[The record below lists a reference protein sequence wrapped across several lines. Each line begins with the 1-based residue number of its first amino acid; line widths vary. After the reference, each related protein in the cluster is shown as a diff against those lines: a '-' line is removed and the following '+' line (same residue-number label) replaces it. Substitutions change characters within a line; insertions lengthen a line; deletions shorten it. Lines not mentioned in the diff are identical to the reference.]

1 MMREFLTRMINSVDD
16 NRSMLPRLLVG
27 LVFLSEGIQ
36 KFLYPDLVGAGR
48 FTKVGFENPEFLAYF
63 VAVFEVACGAL
74 VLAGFMT
81 RLAAIPLV
89 VIMSVAI
96 YTTKIP
102 VLMKDGFWSMAHA
115 SRNDFSMTMMLIF
128 LLIYGAGKYSFDKML
143 EQRIR

>member
-1 MMREFLTRMINSVDD
+1 MIRSVDD
-16 NRSMLPRLLVG
+16 NRSILPRLLVG
-27 LVFLSEGIQ
+27 LVFVSEGIQ

-48 FTKVGFENPEFLAYF
+48 FTKIGFENPEFLAYF
-63 VAVFEVACGAL
+63 VAVFEVVCGAL

>member
-1 MMREFLTRMINSVDD
+1 MIRSVDD
-16 NRSMLPRLLVG
+16 NRSILPRLLVG
-27 LVFLSEGIQ
+27 LVFVSEGIQ
-36 KFLYPDLVGAGR
+36 KFLYPDLVGTGR
-48 FTKVGFENPEFLAYF
+48 FTRIGFENPEFLAYF
-63 VAVFEVACGAL
+63 VAVFEVLSGAFI
-74 VLAGFMT
+74 LAGIFT
-81 RLAAIPLV
+81 RFAAIPLV

-96 YTTKIP
+96 YTTKLP

>member
-1 MMREFLTRMINSVDD
+1 MIRSVDD
-16 NRSMLPRLLVG
+16 NRSKLPRLLVG
-27 LVFLSEGIQ
+27 LVFFSEGIQ

-48 FTKVGFENPEFLAYF
+48 FTRIGFENPEFLAYF
-63 VAVFEVACGAL
+63 VAVFEVVCGAL

-81 RLAAIPLV
+81 RLAAIPLA

-96 YTTKIP
+96 YTTKLP

>member
-1 MMREFLTRMINSVDD
+1 MIRSVDD
-16 NRSMLPRLLVG
+16 NRSILPRLLVG
-27 LVFLSEGIQ
+27 LVFVSEGIQ
-36 KFLYPDLVGAGR
+36 KFLYPDLVGTGR
-48 FTKVGFENPEFLAYF
+48 FTRIGFENPEFLAYF
-63 VAVFEVACGAL
+63 AAVFEVVCGAL

-102 VLMKDGFWSMAHA
+102 VLMKDGFWYMAHA

>member
-1 MMREFLTRMINSVDD
+1 MKEFLIKMIRSVDD
-16 NRSMLPRLLVG
+16 NRSKLPRLLVG
-27 LVFLSEGIQ
+27 LVFFSEGIQ

-48 FTKVGFENPEFLAYF
+48 FTRIGFENPEFLAYF
-63 VAVFEVACGAL
+63 VAVFEVVCGAL

-81 RLAAIPLV
+81 RLAAIPLA

-96 YTTKIP
+96 YTTKLP

>member
-1 MMREFLTRMINSVDD
+1 MIRSVDD
-16 NRSMLPRLLVG
+16 NRSILPRLLVG
-27 LVFLSEGIQ
+27 LVFVSEGIQ

-48 FTKVGFENPEFLAYF
+48 FTKIGFENPEFLAYF
-63 VAVFEVACGAL
+63 VAVFEVVCGAL

-128 LLIYGAGKYSFDKML
+128 LLIYGAGKYSVDKLL
-143 EQRIR
+143 EQRIK

>member
-1 MMREFLTRMINSVDD
+1 MKEFLIKMIRSVDD
-16 NRSMLPRLLVG
+16 NRSILPRLLVG
-27 LVFLSEGIQ
+27 LVFVSEGIQ

-48 FTKVGFENPEFLAYF
+48 FTKIGFENPEFLAYF
-63 VAVFEVACGAL
+63 VAVFEVVCGAL

>member
-1 MMREFLTRMINSVDD
+1 MIRSVDD
-16 NRSMLPRLLVG
+16 NRSILPRLLVG

-48 FTKVGFENPEFLAYF
+48 FTRIGFENPEFLAYF
-63 VAVFEVACGAL
+63 VAVFEVVCGAL

-81 RLAAIPLV
+81 RLAAIPLA

-96 YTTKIP
+96 YTTKLP

>member
-1 MMREFLTRMINSVDD
+1 MKEFLIKMIRSVDD
-16 NRSMLPRLLVG
+16 NRSILPRLLVG
-27 LVFLSEGIQ
+27 LVFFSEGIQ

-48 FTKVGFENPEFLAYF
+48 FTRIGFENPEFLAYF
-63 VAVFEVACGAL
+63 VAVFEVVCGAL